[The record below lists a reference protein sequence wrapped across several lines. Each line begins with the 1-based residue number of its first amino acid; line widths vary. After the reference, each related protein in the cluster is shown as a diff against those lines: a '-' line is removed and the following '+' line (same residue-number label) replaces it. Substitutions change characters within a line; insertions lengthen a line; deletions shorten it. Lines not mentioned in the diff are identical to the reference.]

1 MPLLQFRG
9 GGSLLSNLSR
19 TQRNPPPF
27 VTISPILK
35 AALLDWRTIIHH
47 FAGFPTPVQLIVPQP
62 PNFLVYADACFLGC
76 GGITCLGLSD
86 LPHVVWK
93 FRWPPSVTSQIGKT
107 LSINDLEMAGIVMG
121 WLVLESI
128 QDDLSFKHV
137 GLFAD
142 NTSSVSW
149 TQKGSTTTSL
159 PAARLLRLLAL
170 RQRARRTSSLLP
182 IHIKGSENAMADVSS
197 RAFKQGEYFHA
208 ATNILSFF
216 NSNFPL
222 PQSRSWHEHKVPRKL
237 SWRVISSLLGEQLSM
252 ESLTRLPKLGT
263 SIGVTGAATQQNAA
277 QLPPLPTS
285 PPLPRPSSL
294 PVSLNGSGGALTD
307 LEIRSKFSQLTKP

>member
-1 MPLLQFRG
+1 MKRCPLRKFQTLAGKLQHASFAIPGRRG
-9 GGSLLSNLSR
+9 LFSPIYHALKG
-19 TQRNPPPF
+19 TPPF
-27 VTISPILK
+27 ITISPILK

-47 FAGFPTPVQLIVPQP
+47 FARFPTPVQLLVPQP
-62 PNFLVYADACFLGC
+62 PNFLVYTDACFLG
-76 GGITCLGLSD
+76 GITCPGLGD

-149 TQKGSTTTSL
+149 TQKGSTTSSL
-159 PAARLLRLLAL
+159 PVARLLRLLAL

-197 RAFKQGEYFHA
+197 RAFKQREYFHA

-216 NSNFPL
+216 DSNFRL
-222 PQSRSWHEHKVPRKL
+222 PQSRSWH
-237 SWRVISSLLGEQLSM
+237 
-252 ESLTRLPKLGT
+252 
-263 SIGVTGAATQQNAA
+263 
-277 QLPPLPTS
+277 
-285 PPLPRPSSL
+285 
-294 PVSLNGSGGALTD
+294 
-307 LEIRSKFSQLTKP
+307 